1 MMIDSLEWPVTY
13 QEIKRVMK
21 FQKLVMEENIMRK
34 SRFVIKEGFDLGIKD
49 HYSHIAFNV

>member
-1 MMIDSLEWPVTY
+1 MIDSLEWPVTY